1 MMNLKIVWAFTVVLS
16 MTSSTALAYIEFNN
30 GQIHNID
37 YQINNL
43 VLIDWLSPGMQ
54 TTVNLLDGGM
64 IKWPHEL
71 QAYEESNVNIR
82 GGTIEYNLSANDAS
96 RINMSGGSIGG
107 NLDVMG
113 RAEAEI
119 LGGLIGGHV
128 WAWDS
133 SRIRVTG
140 GSIQKDLWARGSS
153 QVEVFGGS
161 IEGSLHALDR
171 TKVEISGGLIGGH
184 VWADSS
190 SQVDISGGLIGHEV
204 EVYGNS
210 QVDILGGSIGGRLV
224 SSDLA
229 VLTIHGWDFAL
240 DGEPVGYCEL
250 TSIYGLGLPYEYP
263 RHLTGTLFSGEPI
276 DNDFYILGGAKI
288 ILIPEPASILLM
300 GFGVLAILR
309 NRFVAR
315 CSRSAEN

>member
-1 MMNLKIVWAFTVVLS
+1 MMNPKIVWAFTVVLS
-16 MTSSTALAYIEFNN
+16 MTSSAALAYIEFND
-30 GQIHNID
+30 GQIHNIG
-37 YQINNL
+37 YRINNL

-71 QAYEESNVNIR
+71 HAYEESNVNIR
-82 GGTIEYNLSANDAS
+82 GGSIEYNLSASDAS

-107 NLDVMG
+107 NLDLMG

-128 WAWDS
+128 WTWDS
-133 SRIRVTG
+133 SHIRVTG
-140 GSIQKDLWARGSS
+140 GSIEEGLWARGGS
-153 QVEVFGGS
+153 QVQISGGT
-161 IEGSLHALDR
+161 IGGSLHALDR
-171 TKVEISGGLIGGH
+171 TKVEISDGLIDGH
-184 VWADSS
+184 VWADGS
-190 SQVDISGGLIGHEV
+190 SQVDISGGLIGHEI
-204 EVYGNS
+204 EAYGS
-210 QVDILGGSIGGRLV
+210 SYVDISGGLIGGRLV

-240 DGEPVGYCEL
+240 DGEPIGYCEL
-250 TSIYGLGLPYEYP
+250 TSIHGHSLSSEPP
-263 RHLTGTLFSGEPI
+263 RHLIGTLFGGELI
-276 DNDFYILGGAKI
+276 DNYFYIGGDAKI
-288 ILIPEPASILLM
+288 VLIPEPASIVLM
-300 GFGVLAILR
+300 GLGILAMLR